1 MNDPDEITAIKLE
14 IRVLQDV
21 INAVDTRLRALE
33 RSGVKLRAPR
43 PLVYATVIYE
53 VIASAA
59 KTSCGTLRLVR
70 APILDSILDGV
81 EIPDGVNLF
90 DRLLE
95 ITITN

>member
-1 MNDPDEITAIKLE
+1 MDDPDEMATAKVD

-21 INAVDTRLRALE
+21 IDAVDTRLRALE
-33 RSGVKLRAPR
+33 CDGVKLRAPR
-43 PLVYATVIYE
+43 SLVYATVIYE

-59 KTSCGTLRLVR
+59 KSSCGTMRLVR

-81 EIPDGVNLF
+81 EIAGGVNLF

-95 ITITN
+95 ITVTN